1 MLKYIASIP
10 VVLSILAAT
19 YGAFNYTSKLTAQID
34 ESTTTIALLQVE
46 IENLEQRVYGDIDN
60 IHAIFTDKTGRNSKN
75 YADARE
81 ELPRGGDR
89 GAHLD
94 SRPHHARRVAA
105 IPRLHRA
112 RQRLRQSV
120 SVGGCAPIED
130 VARRGQHRVSG
141 LRAAT
146 STAQAGH

>member
-75 YADARE
+75 YAEARE
-81 ELPRGGDR
+81 ELVKEMADMASWVGRIEGI
-89 GAHLD
+89 
-94 SRPHHARRVAA
+94 VAA
-105 IPRLHRA
+105 LRDGSYKLASEAEMQALEEIVRSNTDSI
-112 RQRLRQSV
+112 RQFKYDMKDL
-120 SVGGCAPIED
+120 ENT
-130 VARRGQHRVSG
+130 VSG
-141 LRAAT
+141 
-146 STAQAGH
+146 GY

>member
-60 IHAIFTDKTGRNSKN
+60 IHAIFTDKTSINANN
-75 YADARE
+75 YVSARE
-81 ELPRGGDR
+81 ELVKEMADMASWVGRIEGI
-89 GAHLD
+89 
-94 SRPHHARRVAA
+94 VAA
-105 IPRLHRA
+105 LRDGSYKLASQAEMQALEEIVRTNTDSI
-112 RQRLRQSV
+112 RQFKYDMKDLENTIS
-120 SVGGCAPIED
+120 GGY
-130 VARRGQHRVSG
+130 
-141 LRAAT
+141 
-146 STAQAGH
+146 